1 MQLATVRIEKPK
13 VRRSRRWLGWRRW
26 LLLGLVAAGCA
37 RRAEPHTTGKVENVM
52 QLTSPAFSEGKP
64 IPGKYTCDGPDGSP
78 LLRWSEPP
86 AGTRSFALVCDD
98 PDAPMGTWVHWV
110 IYGLP
115 AATRELPDTVAAVE
129 MLPSGAKQGL
139 NDFRRVGY
147 GGPCPPPGGP
157 HRYYFRLYALDTELS
172 LKTRATKRDLLQA
185 MSGHILAETQLMGT
199 YERAQ

>member
-1 MQLATVRIEKPK
+1 MQLATVRIEKPE
-13 VRRSRRWLGWRRW
+13 VRRSRRWPGWRRW

-37 RRAEPHTTGKVENVM
+37 RRAEPHTTGKEENVM
-52 QLTSPAFSEGKP
+52 QLTSPAFSEGRS

-115 AATRELPDTVAAVE
+115 AATR
-129 MLPSGAKQGL
+129 
-139 NDFRRVGY
+139 
-147 GGPCPPPGGP
+147 
-157 HRYYFRLYALDTELS
+157 
-172 LKTRATKRDLLQA
+172 
-185 MSGHILAETQLMGT
+185 
-199 YERAQ
+199 